1 MRQASD
7 KTWNNFSSL
16 EHVFRW
22 FEEIIWNLERVF
34 AEARCTTY
42 QVLDILNRDGDDEVQ
57 KEIER
62 NASYYL

>member
-22 FEEIIWNLERVF
+22 FEEIIWRERVF

-57 KEIER
+57 KEIKS